1 MLFRSAGIKANYRI
15 PMEWGSLTPGGR
27 LEYRHAFEG
36 GFTQRLGYADLGTM
50 SYAVS
55 GAPTVRDAVTAGLS
69 LEAVTLHDLDLSFEY
84 LLTSDTHTV
93 SSQGIRASVR
103 ISF

>member
-1 MLFRSAGIKANYRI
+1 MLFRSA
-15 PMEWGSLTPGGR
+15 S
-27 LEYRHAFEG
+27 
-36 GFTQRLGYADLGTM
+36 
-50 SYAVS
+50 
-55 GAPTVRDAVTAGLS
+55 TVRDAVTTGLS